1 MILNFLPPPDRFR
14 RVVTIRIATDL
25 PSDLPDPNLQVEHL
39 VLTIDPGQE
48 RAVGI
53 HQAAHMNCPS
63 IVPLPQ
69 GHMGV

>member
-1 MILNFLPPPDRFR
+1 MCLNSNCNDN
-14 RVVTIRIATDL
+14 

-63 IVPLPQ
+63 SPSASGPHGSVSSKYAP
-69 GHMGV
+69 